1 VDEQARIIAAEAA
14 VTAALEPPR
23 RRFFSRRRKAQPPP
37 LPYCENCRALMAGP
51 FCAQCGQH
59 AVDYRRSFS
68 RVFLDALDSF
78 LNWDSK
84 FFATIGLLLVRPWRL
99 TIDFLAGK
107 RVRYVNPVRLYLLV
121 SIIFFFGTHLL
132 AQRANLDGHTKW
144 GQKPMTPAA
153 KAKLEQKLTRLPPEA
168 QAEVRAAIAEPRKDQ
183 PFLEVGP
190 NANDPNTSGFE
201 KWMNER
207 IKEKIGENGVNL
219 KVFFVTLVSNL
230 PAMMLCCIPLFAF
243 VLKILYIRKRFFYID
258 HLIYALHIHAF
269 AYLAIMIVGFS
280 SWELA
285 RIAPGVQPF
294 ITAVLVI
301 AVILLV
307 LYSIRRVY
315 RQGWFISLL
324 KFVFGGFAYLVVLLL
339 ALAATFFATL
349 ALPS

>member
-23 RRFFSRRRKAQPPP
+23 RRFFSRRRKAHPPP
-37 LPYCENCRALMAGP
+37 LPHCENCGAPMAGP

-59 AVDYRRSFS
+59 AVDYRRSFG

-107 RVRYVNPVRLYLLV
+107 RVRYVNPLRLYLLV
-121 SIIFFFGTHLL
+121 SIIFFFAVHLL
-132 AQRANLDGHTKW
+132 AQRSNVRVA
-144 GQKPMTPAA
+144 TPRDLSPET

-168 QAEVRAAIAEPRKDQ
+168 QAEVRAAMADPRKDR
-183 PFLEVGP
+183 PFFELGT
-190 NANDPNTSGFE
+190 NANDPNDSAFE
-201 KWMNER
+201 KWINQR
-207 IKEKIGENGVNL
+207 VKEKIGENGVNL
-219 KVFFVTLVSNL
+219 KVFFITLVSNL

-243 VLKILYIRKRFFYID
+243 VLKILYIRKRFLYID

-269 AYLAIMIVGFS
+269 AYLAIMIIGFS

-285 RIAPGVQPF
+285 QIAPAIQP
-294 ITAVLVI
+294 IATAVLLL
-301 AVILLV
+301 AVILLLLFSV
-307 LYSIRRVY
+307 WRVY
-315 RQGWFISLL
+315 RQGWFMSLF
-324 KFVFGGFAYLVVLLL
+324 KFIFGGFAYFVVLLL

>member
-1 VDEQARIIAAEAA
+1 
-14 VTAALEPPR
+14 
-23 RRFFSRRRKAQPPP
+23 
-37 LPYCENCRALMAGP
+37 MAGP

-59 AVDYRRSFS
+59 AVDYRRSFG

-84 FFATIGLLLVRPWRL
+84 FFTTIGLLLIRPWRL

-107 RVRYVNPVRLYLLV
+107 RVRYVNPLRLYLLV
-121 SIIFFFGTHLL
+121 SIIFFFAIHLL
-132 AQRANLDGHTKW
+132 AQRANVDGQTKW
-144 GQKPMTPAA
+144 GQQPMTPEA
-153 KAKLEQKLTRLPPEA
+153 KAKLEQKLAKLPSET
-168 QAEVRAAIAEPRKDQ
+168 QAEVRAAIAEPHKDR
-183 PFLEVGP
+183 PFFEAGT
-190 NANDPNTSGFE
+190 NANDPNASGFE
-201 KWMNER
+201 KWINER
-207 IKEKIGENGVNL
+207 VKERIGENGVNL

-243 VLKILYIRKRFFYID
+243 VLKVLYIRKRFLYID

-285 RIAPGVQPF
+285 QRAPTIQPF
-294 ITAVLVI
+294 ATAILVI
-301 AVILLV
+301 AAILL
-307 LYSIRRVY
+307 LLFSIRRVY
-315 RQGWFISLL
+315 RQGWFISLF
-324 KFVFGGFAYLVVLLL
+324 KFVVGGVAYLVVLLL